1 MLFVPSILR
10 KRYDF
15 LHFQVVNPYGSTA
28 GAGSGEFHVYRHAR
42 SREMMRI
49 QQLDEEDLERKADE
63 EFWKKVK
70 ADQEIELKKTEQR
83 RKKRQR
89 EKEARMKKK
98 VMKLNGLI
106 IKRDKNNEDSNSNF
120 EDEFEYTPMCSSPQ
134 ENSLVPTATKPTDL
148 ASFDQIEQQLG

>member
-1 MLFVPSILR
+1 M
-10 KRYDF
+10 
-15 LHFQVVNPYGSTA
+15 NPYGSTA

-49 QQLDEEDLERKADE
+49 QQLDEEEADREADE
-63 EFWKKVK
+63 EFWKKLK
-70 ADQEIELKKTEQR
+70 ADQESELKKTEQR

-106 IKRDKNNEDSNSNF
+106 IKRDESNEESNSKF
-120 EDEFEYTPMCSSPQ
+120 EDEFEYTPMCSSPHV
-134 ENSLVPTATKPTDL
+134 NSVVPNTSKPNYV
-148 ASFDQIEQQLG
+148 ASPDQVEQPL